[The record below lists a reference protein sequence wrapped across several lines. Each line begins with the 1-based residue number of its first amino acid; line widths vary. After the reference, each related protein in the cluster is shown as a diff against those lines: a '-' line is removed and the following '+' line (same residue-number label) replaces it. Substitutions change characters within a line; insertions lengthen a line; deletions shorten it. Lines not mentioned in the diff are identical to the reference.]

1 MKRTSHLP
9 WIILFFVYLAIVAWI
24 CFSDGETRLELPQDL
39 WSIPFDKCVHFLMF
53 LPFPILGTVAFDFK
67 NLWRTL
73 SVTTLAALVFAF
85 AFELLQSTI
94 NESRVT
100 DPADLNANILG
111 VTAGLLIVVVAGFI
125 RKRDLLQRKRP

>member
-1 MKRTSHLP
+1 MKRSSHLP
-9 WIILFFVYLAIVAWI
+9 WIILFFVYLAIVTWI
-24 CFSDGETRLELPQDL
+24 CFSNGETGLELPENL

-73 SVTTLAALVFAF
+73 SVTTLTALVIAF
-85 AFELLQSTI
+85 AYELLQSRI

-111 VTAGLLIVVVAGFI
+111 VIAGLLIVVVAGLL
-125 RKRDLLQRKRP
+125 RKKK